1 MKERECNKYTLYLGR
16 SGGGAASIPSRD
28 KGRKEYTKKK
38 TNETHTHT
46 EKNKISLSLL
56 ALFSPT
62 SLTKRPPPSF
72 VCVLL
77 CGHTNK
83 KEKKKKNLIN

>member
-28 KGRKEYTKKK
+28 KGRKEYTKK
-38 TNETHTHT
+38 NERNTHTHFRT
-46 EKNKISLSLL
+46 KSLSFSFGSF
-56 ALFSPT
+56 FSPT
-62 SLTKRPPPSF
+62 SLESKGPPPPSF

-83 KEKKKKNLIN
+83 KEKKKEKL

>member
-16 SGGGAASIPSRD
+16 SGGGAASIPSH
-28 KGRKEYTKKK
+28 KGRKEYTKK
-38 TNETHTHT
+38 NERKKHTHRKT
-46 EKNKISLSLL
+46 KSLSFLL
-56 ALFSPT
+56 KKSPT
-62 SLTKRPPPSF
+62 SLESKGPPPPSF

-83 KEKKKKNLIN
+83 KEKKKEKL

>member
-28 KGRKEYTKKK
+28 KGRKEYTKK
-38 TNETHTHT
+38 NERNTHTHR
-46 EKNKISLSLL
+46 KNKISLFLFWL
-56 ALFSPT
+56 FFSPT

-83 KEKKKKNLIN
+83 KEKKKEKF